1 MLTVQT
7 MQSMIGKIV
16 ELRFEYLS
24 VSAEVI
30 DAKSSY
36 GKVRLLVKPVSGS
49 GQQWIEE
56 SRIFNAA

>member
-7 MQSMIGKIV
+7 MQSSIGKTV
-16 ELRFEYLS
+16 QLRFESLR

-36 GKVRLLVKPVSGS
+36 GKVRLLVKPIAGS

-56 SRIFNAA
+56 SRIVPEG